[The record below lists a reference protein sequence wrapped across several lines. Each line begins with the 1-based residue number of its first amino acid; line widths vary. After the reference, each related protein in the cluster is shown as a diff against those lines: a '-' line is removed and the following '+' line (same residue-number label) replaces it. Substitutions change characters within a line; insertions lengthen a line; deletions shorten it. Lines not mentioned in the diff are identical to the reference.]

1 MMNLNYLEQ
10 QVIKIL
16 LFDDDN
22 QTGLTIEKVSK
33 SPVSVLDAI
42 KLVPPVTVGLMVLQF
57 LSKLK
62 VLLVGQLEALD
73 TFN

>member
-33 SPVSVLDAI
+33 SPVNVLDAI
-42 KLVPPVTVGLMVLQF
+42 KLVPPVTGGPMVLQF
-57 LSKLK
+57 LSKLE

>member
-1 MMNLNYLEQ
+1 MNLNYFEQ

-22 QTGLTIEKVSK
+22 QKELTVEKVGK

-42 KLVPPVTVGLMVLQF
+42 KLVPPVAGGLMVLQF
-57 LSKLK
+57 LSKLE
-62 VLLVGQLEALD
+62 VFLVGQLEALD

>member
-1 MMNLNYLEQ
+1 MYIHLS
-10 QVIKIL
+10 VKIL

-22 QTGLTIEKVSK
+22 QKELTVEKVGK

-42 KLVPPVTVGLMVLQF
+42 KLVPPVAGGLMVLKF
-57 LSKLK
+57 LSKLE
-62 VLLVGQLEALD
+62 VFLVGQLEALD